1 MSLEVKKIKC
11 VCKAAR
17 QNSKQSIG
25 NSHVH
30 ALPSK
35 YRSAKQ
41 HIGKLYLHQRSIPG
55 LGQLLNVPYNA
66 HSLIQHMYIEGLHV
80 KCWAR
85 HLILIMDTDLEFKL
99 FMPIDPLVFFKSSY
113 Q

>member
-1 MSLEVKKIKC
+1 M
-11 VCKAAR
+11 
-17 QNSKQSIG
+17 
-25 NSHVH
+25 H

-35 YRSAKQ
+35 YCSAKR
-41 HIGKLYLHQRSIPG
+41 HIGKLYLHQCSIPG
-55 LGQLLNVPYNA
+55 LEQLLNVPYNA
-66 HSLIQHMYIEGLHV
+66 HSLIQRVYIEGLHV

-85 HLILIMDTDLEFKL
+85 HLILVMDIDLEFKL